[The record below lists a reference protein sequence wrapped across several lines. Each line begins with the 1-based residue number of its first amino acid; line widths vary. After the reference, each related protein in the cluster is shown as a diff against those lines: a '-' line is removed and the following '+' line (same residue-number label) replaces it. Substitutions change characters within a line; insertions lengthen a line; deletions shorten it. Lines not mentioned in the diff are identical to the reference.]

1 MKKTI
6 IPLMAIA
13 AFATA
18 CQVEDLNEANQGQQ
32 NGELFTI
39 EAAITPSTKT
49 SLTVEADSYKV
60 DWDADD
66 ALSVV
71 AKYSEGSYSDN
82 KFTKGEG
89 NTFSGTVTNP
99 GDITELNVVYP
110 YDDYIKDIDSEG
122 YFNGYVYF
130 GSRSDESQNQTGLN
144 SAAHI
149 NGPLYGYATV
159 SSENTVVQMK
169 HASTLFEI
177 NVTNN
182 SGIDINVSNIKL
194 TNSESKNMVGTF
206 YINPQTGALKEG
218 KYVASTVSLNASNAT
233 ITNGETGSFYI
244 TSAPFEL
251 AADENLTVTVTTT
264 DGKKATIVKTIPS
277 AEYGKFE
284 AGKVNH
290 INVTITELQEIEKLD
305 GEYLIGAYT
314 SSGWALMT
322 ASNQKSEYY
331 DAEKVSSV
339 TKPVADI
346 SCNDFYSIPTIDEYV
361 WTIESTESGYS
372 IKNENGYLS
381 MRTETDNKG
390 KKTGYATYSAE
401 VTSLSIIKE
410 NDGTFTIKSLEST
423 EDLPLK
429 YNSSSPRFKPY
440 SGQTDI
446 NLIPWEEPTEPMI
459 IVLENEKTA
468 IFNETNVTFDY
479 ITYNID
485 GEISAT
491 ETSDPDNIISAIS
504 ASNGKTTVTLNPN
517 TEEKEKTATITLS
530 YSGAESVDLKIIQN
544 AAPGADAKYYVKVT
558 EVPSDW
564 SGQYLIV
571 FEEVAKA
578 YNGSISS
585 NFGTT
590 GNMYDVTI
598 LPESRILASTEI
610 DNISAIIENHDGA
623 YAIKIASGY
632 YISRNADSNGVDG
645 DLTYTADC
653 NVTLS
658 IDTDSYITITGNG
671 GRTLLYSKQN
681 NYSRFYS
688 DSNIGNSGYV
698 RPT

>member
-49 SLTVEADSYKV
+49 SLTVEGDAYKV

-71 AKYSEGSYSDN
+71 AKYSDGSYSDN

-251 AADENLTVTVTTT
+251 AANSSITVTVTANGQET
-264 DGKKATIVKTIPS
+264 KIVKTVS
-277 AEYGKFE
+277 E
-284 AGKVNH
+284 ATSFVAGTVNH
-290 INVTITELQEIEKLD
+290 LNVTIKEAQEIQPIEE
-305 GEYLIGAYT
+305 GQYLIAAYNNGAWT
-314 SSGWALMT
+314 VMT
-322 ASNQKSEYY
+322 PENGGGYFLPIVTE
-331 DAEKVSSV
+331 VSV
-339 TKPVADI
+339 PIEEVAY
-346 SCNDFYSIPTIDEYV
+346 SDFYSVSGINNYD
-361 WTIESTESGYS
+361 WTIEATEDGYS
-372 IKNENGYLS
+372 IRNSQGYIAISDDNVDYSQTSTSISILKN
-381 MRTETDNKG
+381 
-390 KKTGYATYSAE
+390 A
-401 VTSLSIIKE
+401 
-410 NDGTFTIKSLEST
+410 DGTYNIAGIGATNY
-423 EDLPLK
+423 LK
-429 YNSSSPRFKPY
+429 YNTTSGQERFKPY
-440 SGQTDI
+440 GSS
-446 NLIPWEEPTEPMI
+446 NKFPVVVLIPWVDDPDYKYCDVTPEI
-459 IVLENEKTA
+459 INVSADAGETS
-468 IFNETNVTFDY
+468 FNISSNTTWTISSSNPAYELSQSEGEGNAEIT
-479 ITYNID
+479 ITYPANT
-485 GEISAT
+485 T
-491 ETSDPDNIISAIS
+491 EDNINVIFTISS
-504 ASNGKTTVTLNPN
+504 TVEPKTVTLNQQSASVIPIDVLTADELGLGSSYANFSDKSFTSLAQYAGNAMKSKNAAIQIRSSKNNSGIVSTHSGGIAKEVSIECSSEQTSSRTLDIYGSN
-517 TEEKEKTATITLS
+517 TPYSSASDLYDSATQGTKLGSIQCTEN
-530 YSGAESVDLKIIQN
+530 GNGTLKIS
-544 AAPGADAKYYVKVT
+544 GEYKYI
-558 EVPSDW
+558 
-564 SGQYLIV
+564 GIR
-571 FEEVAKA
+571 
-578 YNGSISS
+578 SS
-585 NFGTT
+585 
-590 GNMYDVTI
+590 
-598 LPESRILASTEI
+598 S
-610 DNISAIIENHDGA
+610 SAI
-623 YAIKIASGY
+623 Y
-632 YISRNADSNGVDG
+632 
-645 DLTYTADC
+645 
-653 NVTLS
+653 LS
-658 IDTDSYITITGNG
+658 SITITWGE
-671 GRTLLYSKQN
+671 
-681 NYSRFYS
+681 
-688 DSNIGNSGYV
+688 
-698 RPT
+698 

>member
-1 MKKTI
+1 MKKII

-32 NGELFTI
+32 NGELFNI

-49 SLTVEADSYKV
+49 SLTVGPDSYKV

-71 AKYSEGSYSDN
+71 AKYSDGSYSGN
-82 KFTKGEG
+82 EFTKGEG

-218 KYVASTVSLNASNAT
+218 NYVASTVSLNASNAT

-251 AADENLTVTVTTT
+251 AVNENLTVTVTTT
-264 DGKKATIVKTIPS
+264 DGKEVTIVKTIPS
-277 AEYGKFE
+277 ADYGKFE

-290 INVTITELQEIEKLD
+290 INVEITELQEIEKLD

-314 SSGWALMT
+314 TSGWAIMT

-331 DAEKVSSV
+331 DAEKISSV

-381 MRTETDNKG
+381 MRTETG
-390 KKTGYATYSAE
+390 KKTGYATYSDE

-410 NDGTFTIKSLEST
+410 NDGTFIIKSLEST

-446 NLIPWEEPTEPMI
+446 ILIPWVPDTTPR
-459 IVLENEKTA
+459 
-468 IFNETNVTFDY
+468 IFVSETTQTIDY
-479 ITYNID
+479 DITNISFEYSTKNITD
-485 GEISAT
+485 KIQIE
-491 ETSDPDNIISAIS
+491 ETSDNDNIISSIS
-504 ASNGKTTVTLNPN
+504 DNSGIISVSIAPN

-530 YSGAESVDLKIIQN
+530 YSGAESVILTINQN
-544 AAPGADAKYYVKVT
+544 AAPGADTKYYVKVT
-558 EVPSDW
+558 EAPADW

-571 FEEVAKA
+571 YEEQSIALDGSLAKIDA
-578 YNGSISS
+578 AQNYTTVSIRD
-585 NFGTT
+585 NQIT
-590 GNMYDVTI
+590 
-598 LPESRILASTEI
+598 STS
-610 DNISAIIENHDGA
+610 DTDGISFIIEQISGG
-623 YAIKIASGY
+623 YSIKSNSGY
-632 YISRNADSNGVDG
+632 YIYGETGSNKLNTSETVP
-645 DLTYTADC
+645 A
-653 NVTLS
+653 S
-658 IDTDSYITITGNG
+658 AITITFDSGNCIITSNSTSLQFYSG
-671 GRTLLYSKQN
+671 GES
-681 NYSRFYS
+681 SRFRFYKS
-688 DSNIGNSGYV
+688 TQKAIQLYKLQ
-698 RPT
+698 

>member
-1 MKKTI
+1 MKKII

-71 AKYSEGSYSDN
+71 AKYSDGSYSGN
-82 KFTKGEG
+82 EFTKGEG

-194 TNSESKNMVGTF
+194 TNSESKNMVGIF

-233 ITNGETGSFYI
+233 ITNGETGNFYI

-251 AADENLTVTVTTT
+251 AANSNITVTVTANGQETE
-264 DGKKATIVKTIPS
+264 IVKTVS
-277 AEYGKFE
+277 KATSFV
-284 AGKVNH
+284 AGTVNH
-290 INVTITELQEIEKLD
+290 LNVTIKEAQEIQPIEE
-305 GEYLIGAYT
+305 GQYLIGAYT
-314 SSGWALMT
+314 SSGWAIMT
-322 ASNQKSEYY
+322 AILNTSSSNDYFE
-331 DAEKVSSV
+331 AEERLNTNKQI
-339 TKPVADI
+339 TEI
-346 SCNDFYSIPTIDEYV
+346 SCSDFYGIPTITDDV
-361 WTIESTESGYS
+361 WTISDIDNGYS
-372 IKNENGYLS
+372 IQSNNTSKYLS
-381 MRTETDNKG
+381 FNALD
-390 KKTGYATYSAE
+390 AE
-401 VTSLSIIKE
+401 ESDSPVTLSIIA
-410 NDGTFTIKSLEST
+410 NTDGTYSIADPSNSNNV
-423 EDLPLK
+423 LK

-440 SGQTDI
+440 SST
-446 NLIPWEEPTEPMI
+446 NTMPLVVLIPWIDDTTPR
-459 IVLENEKTA
+459 
-468 IFNETNVTFDY
+468 IFISETSQTVNYDATSVTFSY
-479 ITYNID
+479 STRNID
-485 GEISAT
+485 GNINVNK
-491 ETSDPDNIISAIS
+491 SDNSNIISEIS
-504 ASNGKTTVTLNPN
+504 VSDGIVSVTLNPN
-517 TEEKEKTATITLS
+517 TENTEKNATIELS
-530 YSGAESVDLKIIQN
+530 YTGADTVELRITQN
-544 AAPGADAKYYVKVT
+544 AAPGEDTKYYVKVT
-558 EVPSDW
+558 EEPADW

-571 FEEVAKA
+571 YEEQSIALDGSLTKIDAAQNYTTVSIQGNQIMSTSETDGISFKFEQISGG
-578 YNGSISS
+578 YSIKS
-585 NFGTT
+585 
-590 GNMYDVTI
+590 
-598 LPESRILASTEI
+598 
-610 DNISAIIENHDGA
+610 
-623 YAIKIASGY
+623 KSGY
-632 YISRNADSNGVDG
+632 YIYNTTGKNSIATSTTETGINEISYNTENNTCSITSNK
-645 DLTYTADC
+645 
-653 NVTLS
+653 LS
-658 IDTDSYITITGNG
+658 
-671 GRTLLYSKQN
+671 LL
-681 NYSRFYS
+681 FYS
-688 DSNIGNSGYV
+688 NNTANQQRFRYYTSEQKAISLYKLQ
-698 RPT
+698 

>member
-1 MKKTI
+1 MKKII

-49 SLTVEADSYKV
+49 SLTVEGDAYKV

-71 AKYSEGSYSDN
+71 AKYSDGSYSGN
-82 KFTKGEG
+82 EFTKGEG

-218 KYVASTVSLNASNAT
+218 NYVASTVSLNASNAT

-251 AADENLTVTVTTT
+251 AANSSITVTVTANGQETE
-264 DGKKATIVKTIPS
+264 IVKTVS
-277 AEYGKFE
+277 EVTSFV
-284 AGKVNH
+284 AGTVNH
-290 INVTITELQEIEKLD
+290 LNVTIKEAQEIQPIEE
-305 GEYLIGAYT
+305 GQYLIGAYT
-314 SSGWALMT
+314 SSGWVIMT

-331 DAEKVSSV
+331 DAEKISSV

-390 KKTGYATYSAE
+390 KKTGYATYSDE

-410 NDGTFTIKSLEST
+410 NDGTFIIKSLESA

-440 SGQTDI
+440 SDQTDI
-446 NLIPWEEPTEPMI
+446 ILIPWIPDTTPRIFVEET
-459 IVLENEKTA
+459 
-468 IFNETNVTFDY
+468 
-479 ITYNID
+479 
-485 GEISAT
+485 
-491 ETSDPDNIISAIS
+491 AIS
-504 ASNGKTTVTLNPN
+504 APAGSSTGSLSYRVRNANADDLTVSI
-517 TEEKEKTATITLS
+517 KESASWITAENVPADNKISYEIQANDGIERTATIILSLSGTEDIEIPVTQLAAGEVIYTLTITPEDFPGGS
-530 YSGAESVDLKIIQN
+530 Y
-544 AAPGADAKYYVKVT
+544 ADN
-558 EVPSDW
+558 
-564 SGQYLIV
+564 
-571 FEEVAKA
+571 
-578 YNGSISS
+578 NGSHLLTATGSDGSEKEISIYTNQIMKQS
-585 NFGTT
+585 
-590 GNMYDVTI
+590 TI
-598 LPESRILASTEI
+598 QFQKNKGYFYNETSFTEI
-610 DNISAIIENHDGA
+610 VSIELSNATGSFSMHIGDSENPTSGSEVINANNIFIPTVQA
-623 YAIKIASGY
+623 
-632 YISRNADSNGVDG
+632 
-645 DLTYTADC
+645 
-653 NVTLS
+653 
-658 IDTDSYITITGNG
+658 
-671 GRTLLYSKQN
+671 
-681 NYSRFYS
+681 NYFVV
-688 DSNIGNSGYV
+688 NCGNSTGKCSEIIIKFKME
-698 RPT
+698 

>member
-1 MKKTI
+1 MKKII

-71 AKYSEGSYSDN
+71 AKYSDGSYSGN
-82 KFTKGEG
+82 EFTKGEG

-99 GDITELNVVYP
+99 GDITELNIVYP

-194 TNSESKNMVGTF
+194 TNSESKNMVGIF

-233 ITNGETGSFYI
+233 ITNGETGNFYI

-251 AADENLTVTVTTT
+251 AANSNITVTVTANGQETE
-264 DGKKATIVKTIPS
+264 IVKTVS
-277 AEYGKFE
+277 KATSFV
-284 AGKVNH
+284 AGTVNH
-290 INVTITELQEIEKLD
+290 LNVTIKEAQEIQPIEE
-305 GEYLIGAYT
+305 GQYLIGAYT
-314 SSGWALMT
+314 SSGWAIMT
-322 ASNQKSEYY
+322 AILNTSSSNDYFE
-331 DAEKVSSV
+331 AEERLNTNKQI
-339 TKPVADI
+339 TEI
-346 SCNDFYSIPTIDEYV
+346 SCSDFYGIPTITDDV
-361 WTIESTESGYS
+361 WTISDIDNGYS
-372 IKNENGYLS
+372 IQSNNTSKYLS
-381 MRTETDNKG
+381 FNALD
-390 KKTGYATYSAE
+390 AE
-401 VTSLSIIKE
+401 ESDSPVTLSIIA
-410 NDGTFTIKSLEST
+410 NTDGTYSIADPSNSNNV
-423 EDLPLK
+423 LK

-440 SGQTDI
+440 SST
-446 NLIPWEEPTEPMI
+446 NTMPLVVLIPWIDDTTPR
-459 IVLENEKTA
+459 
-468 IFNETNVTFDY
+468 IFISETSQTVNYDATSVTFSY
-479 ITYNID
+479 STRNID
-485 GEISAT
+485 GNINVNK
-491 ETSDPDNIISAIS
+491 SDNSNIISEIS
-504 ASNGKTTVTLNPN
+504 VSDGIVSVTLNPN
-517 TEEKEKTATITLS
+517 TENTEKNATIELS
-530 YSGAESVDLKIIQN
+530 YTGADTVELRITQN
-544 AAPGADAKYYVKVT
+544 AAPGEDTKYYVKVT
-558 EVPSDW
+558 EEPADW

-571 FEEVAKA
+571 YEEQSIALDGSLTKIDAAQNYTTVSIQGNQIMSTSETDGISFKFEQISGG
-578 YNGSISS
+578 YSIKS
-585 NFGTT
+585 
-590 GNMYDVTI
+590 
-598 LPESRILASTEI
+598 
-610 DNISAIIENHDGA
+610 
-623 YAIKIASGY
+623 KSGY
-632 YISRNADSNGVDG
+632 YIYNTTGKNSIATSTTETGINEISYNTENNTCSITSNK
-645 DLTYTADC
+645 
-653 NVTLS
+653 LS
-658 IDTDSYITITGNG
+658 
-671 GRTLLYSKQN
+671 LL
-681 NYSRFYS
+681 FYS
-688 DSNIGNSGYV
+688 NNTANQQRFRYYTSEQKAISLYKLQ
-698 RPT
+698 

>member
-1 MKKTI
+1 MKKII

-71 AKYSEGSYSDN
+71 AKYSDGSYSGN
-82 KFTKGEG
+82 EFTKGEG

-251 AADENLTVTVTTT
+251 AANSNITVTVTANGQETE
-264 DGKKATIVKTIPS
+264 IVKTVS
-277 AEYGKFE
+277 E
-284 AGKVNH
+284 ATSFVAGTVNH
-290 INVTITELQEIEKLD
+290 LNVTIKEAQEIQPIEE
-305 GEYLIGAYT
+305 GQYLIGAYT
-314 SSGWALMT
+314 SSGWAIMT

-331 DAEKVSSV
+331 DAEKISSV

-381 MRTETDNKG
+381 MRTDNEG
-390 KKTGYATYSAE
+390 KKTGYATYSDE

-410 NDGTFTIKSLEST
+410 NDGTFIIKSLESA

-446 NLIPWEEPTEPMI
+446 ILIPWVPDTTPR
-459 IVLENEKTA
+459 
-468 IFNETNVTFDY
+468 IFVSETTQTIDY
-479 ITYNID
+479 DITNISFEYSTKNITD
-485 GEISAT
+485 KIQIE
-491 ETSDPDNIISAIS
+491 ETSDNDNIISSIS
-504 ASNGKTTVTLNPN
+504 DNSGIISVSIAPN
-517 TEEKEKTATITLS
+517 TEEKQKTATITLS
-530 YSGAESVDLKIIQN
+530 YSGAESVILTINQN
-544 AAPGADAKYYVKVT
+544 AAPGADTKYYVKVT
-558 EVPSDW
+558 EAPADW

-571 FEEVAKA
+571 YEEQSIALD
-578 YNGSISS
+578 GSLTKIDAAQNYTTVSIRDNQITSTSDTDRIS
-585 NFGTT
+585 F
-590 GNMYDVTI
+590 
-598 LPESRILASTEI
+598 
-610 DNISAIIENHDGA
+610 IIEQISGG
-623 YAIKIASGY
+623 YSIKSNSGY
-632 YISRNADSNGVDG
+632 YIYGETGSNKLNTSETVP
-645 DLTYTADC
+645 A
-653 NVTLS
+653 S
-658 IDTDSYITITGNG
+658 AITITFDSGNCII
-671 GRTLLYSKQN
+671 TSNSTSLQFYSN
-681 NYSRFYS
+681 GESSRFRFYKS
-688 DSNIGNSGYV
+688 TQEAIQLYKLQ
-698 RPT
+698 

>member
-49 SLTVEADSYKV
+49 SLTVEGNAYKV

-71 AKYSEGSYSDN
+71 AKYSDGSYSGN
-82 KFTKGEG
+82 EFTKGEG

-251 AADENLTVTVTTT
+251 AANSNITVTVTANGQETE
-264 DGKKATIVKTIPS
+264 IVKTVS
-277 AEYGKFE
+277 E
-284 AGKVNH
+284 ATSFVAGTVNH
-290 INVTITELQEIEKLD
+290 LNVTIKEAQEIQPIEE
-305 GEYLIGAYT
+305 GQYLIGAYT
-314 SSGWALMT
+314 SSGWAIMT

-331 DAEKVSSV
+331 DAEKISSV

-390 KKTGYATYSAE
+390 KKTGYATYSDE

-410 NDGTFTIKSLEST
+410 NDGTFIIKSLESA

-446 NLIPWEEPTEPMI
+446 ILIPWVPDTTPR
-459 IVLENEKTA
+459 
-468 IFNETNVTFDY
+468 IFVSETTQTIDY
-479 ITYNID
+479 DITNISFEYSTKNITD
-485 GEISAT
+485 KIQIE
-491 ETSDPDNIISAIS
+491 ETSDNDNIISSIS
-504 ASNGKTTVTLNPN
+504 DNSGIISVSIVPN
-517 TEEKEKTATITLS
+517 TEEKQKTATITLS
-530 YSGAESVDLKIIQN
+530 YSGAESVILTINQN
-544 AAPGADAKYYVKVT
+544 AAPGEDTKYYVKVT
-558 EVPSDW
+558 EEPADW

-571 FEEVAKA
+571 YEEQSIALDGSLTKIDAAQNYTTVSIQDNQIMSTSETDGISFKFEQISGG
-578 YNGSISS
+578 YSIKS
-585 NFGTT
+585 
-590 GNMYDVTI
+590 
-598 LPESRILASTEI
+598 
-610 DNISAIIENHDGA
+610 
-623 YAIKIASGY
+623 KSGY
-632 YISRNADSNGVDG
+632 YIYNTTGKNSIATSTTETGINEISYNTENNTCSITSNK
-645 DLTYTADC
+645 
-653 NVTLS
+653 LS
-658 IDTDSYITITGNG
+658 
-671 GRTLLYSKQN
+671 LL
-681 NYSRFYS
+681 FYS
-688 DSNIGNSGYV
+688 NSSANQQRFRYY
-698 RPT
+698 TSEQKAISLYKLQ

>member
-1 MKKTI
+1 
-6 IPLMAIA
+6 MAIA

-49 SLTVEADSYKV
+49 SLTVEGDAYKV

-71 AKYSEGSYSDN
+71 AKYSDGSYSDN

-251 AADENLTVTVTTT
+251 AANSSITVTVTANGQET
-264 DGKKATIVKTIPS
+264 KIVKTVS
-277 AEYGKFE
+277 E
-284 AGKVNH
+284 ATSFVAGTVNH
-290 INVTITELQEIEKLD
+290 LNVTIKEAQEIQPIEE
-305 GEYLIGAYT
+305 GQYLIAAYNNGAWT
-314 SSGWALMT
+314 VMT
-322 ASNQKSEYY
+322 PENGGGYFLPIVTE
-331 DAEKVSSV
+331 VSV
-339 TKPVADI
+339 PIEEVAY
-346 SCNDFYSIPTIDEYV
+346 SDFYSVSGINNYD
-361 WTIESTESGYS
+361 WTIEATEDGYS
-372 IKNENGYLS
+372 IRNSQGYIAISDDNVDYSQTSTSISILKN
-381 MRTETDNKG
+381 
-390 KKTGYATYSAE
+390 A
-401 VTSLSIIKE
+401 
-410 NDGTFTIKSLEST
+410 DGTYNIAGIGATNY
-423 EDLPLK
+423 LK
-429 YNSSSPRFKPY
+429 YNTTSGQERFKPY
-440 SGQTDI
+440 GSS
-446 NLIPWEEPTEPMI
+446 NKFPVVVLIPWVDDPDYKYCDVTPEI
-459 IVLENEKTA
+459 INVSADAGETS
-468 IFNETNVTFDY
+468 FNISSNTTWTISSSNPAYELSQSEGEGNAEIT
-479 ITYNID
+479 ITYPANT
-485 GEISAT
+485 T
-491 ETSDPDNIISAIS
+491 EDNINVIFTISS
-504 ASNGKTTVTLNPN
+504 TVEPKTVTLNQQSASVIPIDVLTADELGLGSSYANFSDKSFTSLAQYAGNAMKSKNAAIQIRSSKNNSGIVSTHSGGIAKEVSIECSSEQTSSRTLDIYGSN
-517 TEEKEKTATITLS
+517 TPYSSASDLYDSATQGTKLGSIQCTEN
-530 YSGAESVDLKIIQN
+530 GNGTLKIS
-544 AAPGADAKYYVKVT
+544 GEYKYI
-558 EVPSDW
+558 
-564 SGQYLIV
+564 GIR
-571 FEEVAKA
+571 
-578 YNGSISS
+578 SS
-585 NFGTT
+585 
-590 GNMYDVTI
+590 
-598 LPESRILASTEI
+598 S
-610 DNISAIIENHDGA
+610 SAI
-623 YAIKIASGY
+623 Y
-632 YISRNADSNGVDG
+632 
-645 DLTYTADC
+645 
-653 NVTLS
+653 LS
-658 IDTDSYITITGNG
+658 SITITWGE
-671 GRTLLYSKQN
+671 
-681 NYSRFYS
+681 
-688 DSNIGNSGYV
+688 
-698 RPT
+698 

>member
-1 MKKTI
+1 MKKII

-49 SLTVEADSYKV
+49 SLTVEGDAYKV

-71 AKYSEGSYSDN
+71 AKYSGGSYSGN
-82 KFTKGEG
+82 EFTKGEG

-251 AADENLTVTVTTT
+251 AANSNITVTVTANGQETE
-264 DGKKATIVKTIPS
+264 IVKTVS
-277 AEYGKFE
+277 E
-284 AGKVNH
+284 ATSFVAGTVNH
-290 INVTITELQEIEKLD
+290 LNVTIKEAQEIQPIEE
-305 GEYLIGAYT
+305 GQYLIAAYNNGAWT
-314 SSGWALMT
+314 VMT
-322 ASNQKSEYY
+322 PENGGGYFLPIVTE
-331 DAEKVSSV
+331 VSV
-339 TKPVADI
+339 PIEEVAY
-346 SCNDFYSIPTIDEYV
+346 SDFYSVSGINNYD
-361 WTIESTESGYS
+361 WTIEATEDGYS
-372 IKNENGYLS
+372 IRNSQGYIAISDDNVDYSQTSTSISILKN
-381 MRTETDNKG
+381 
-390 KKTGYATYSAE
+390 A
-401 VTSLSIIKE
+401 
-410 NDGTFTIKSLEST
+410 DGTYNIAGIGATNY
-423 EDLPLK
+423 LK
-429 YNSSSPRFKPY
+429 YNTNSGQERFKLYGSSNKFPVVV
-440 SGQTDI
+440 
-446 NLIPWEEPTEPMI
+446 LIPWVDDPDYKYCDVTPEI
-459 IVLENEKTA
+459 INVSADAGETS
-468 IFNETNVTFDY
+468 FNISSNTTWTISSSNPAYELSQSEGEGNAEIT
-479 ITYNID
+479 ITYPANT
-485 GEISAT
+485 T
-491 ETSDPDNIISAIS
+491 EDNINVIFTISS
-504 ASNGKTTVTLNPN
+504 TSEPKTVTLNQQSASVIPIDVLTADGLGLGTSSYANFSNKSFTSLAQYAGNAMKNNKVGAIQIRSSKNNSGIVSTHSGGIAKEVSIECSSEQSSSKTLDIYGSN
-517 TEEKEKTATITLS
+517 TPYSSASDLYDSATQGTKLGSIQCTENGNGTLAIS
-530 YSGAESVDLKIIQN
+530 GEYKYIGIRSSSGAI
-544 AAPGADAKYYVKVT
+544 
-558 EVPSDW
+558 
-564 SGQYLIV
+564 YL
-571 FEEVAKA
+571 
-578 YNGSISS
+578 SS
-585 NFGTT
+585 
-590 GNMYDVTI
+590 
-598 LPESRILASTEI
+598 
-610 DNISAIIENHDGA
+610 
-623 YAIKIASGY
+623 
-632 YISRNADSNGVDG
+632 
-645 DLTYTADC
+645 
-653 NVTLS
+653 
-658 IDTDSYITITGNG
+658 ITITWGE
-671 GRTLLYSKQN
+671 
-681 NYSRFYS
+681 
-688 DSNIGNSGYV
+688 
-698 RPT
+698 

>member
-1 MKKTI
+1 
-6 IPLMAIA
+6 MAIA

-71 AKYSEGSYSDN
+71 AKYSDGSYSGN
-82 KFTKGEG
+82 EFTKGEG

-194 TNSESKNMVGTF
+194 TNSESKNMVGIF

-233 ITNGETGSFYI
+233 ITNGETGNFYI

-251 AADENLTVTVTTT
+251 AANSNITVTVTANGQETE
-264 DGKKATIVKTIPS
+264 IVKTVS
-277 AEYGKFE
+277 KATSFV
-284 AGKVNH
+284 AGTVNH
-290 INVTITELQEIEKLD
+290 LNVTIKEAQEIQPIEE
-305 GEYLIGAYT
+305 GQYLIGAYT
-314 SSGWALMT
+314 SSGWAIMT
-322 ASNQKSEYY
+322 AILNTSSSNDYFE
-331 DAEKVSSV
+331 AEERLNTNKQI
-339 TKPVADI
+339 TEI
-346 SCNDFYSIPTIDEYV
+346 SCSDFYGIPTITDDV
-361 WTIESTESGYS
+361 WTISDIDNGYS
-372 IKNENGYLS
+372 IQSNNTSKYLS
-381 MRTETDNKG
+381 FNALD
-390 KKTGYATYSAE
+390 AE
-401 VTSLSIIKE
+401 ESDSPVTLSIIA
-410 NDGTFTIKSLEST
+410 NTDGTYSIADPSNSNNV
-423 EDLPLK
+423 LK

-440 SGQTDI
+440 SST
-446 NLIPWEEPTEPMI
+446 NTMPLVVLIPWIDDTTPR
-459 IVLENEKTA
+459 
-468 IFNETNVTFDY
+468 IFISETSQTVNYDATSVTFSY
-479 ITYNID
+479 STRNID
-485 GEISAT
+485 GNINVNK
-491 ETSDPDNIISAIS
+491 SDNSNIISEIS
-504 ASNGKTTVTLNPN
+504 VSDGIVSVTLNPN
-517 TEEKEKTATITLS
+517 TENTEKNATIELS
-530 YSGAESVDLKIIQN
+530 YTGADTVELRITQN
-544 AAPGADAKYYVKVT
+544 AAPGEDTKYYVKVT
-558 EVPSDW
+558 EEPADW

-571 FEEVAKA
+571 YEEQSIALDGSLTKIDAAQNYTTVSIQGNQIMSTSETDGISFKFEQISGG
-578 YNGSISS
+578 YSIKS
-585 NFGTT
+585 
-590 GNMYDVTI
+590 
-598 LPESRILASTEI
+598 
-610 DNISAIIENHDGA
+610 
-623 YAIKIASGY
+623 KSGY
-632 YISRNADSNGVDG
+632 YIYNTTGKNSIATSTTETGINEISYNTENNTCSITSNK
-645 DLTYTADC
+645 
-653 NVTLS
+653 LS
-658 IDTDSYITITGNG
+658 
-671 GRTLLYSKQN
+671 LL
-681 NYSRFYS
+681 FYS
-688 DSNIGNSGYV
+688 NNTANQQRFRYYTSEQKAISLYKLQ
-698 RPT
+698 

>member
-1 MKKTI
+1 
-6 IPLMAIA
+6 MAIA

-71 AKYSEGSYSDN
+71 AKYSDGSYSGN
-82 KFTKGEG
+82 EFTKGEG

-194 TNSESKNMVGTF
+194 TNSESKNMVGIF

-233 ITNGETGSFYI
+233 ITNGETGNFYI

-251 AADENLTVTVTTT
+251 AANSNITVTVTANGQETE
-264 DGKKATIVKTIPS
+264 IVKTVS
-277 AEYGKFE
+277 KATSFV
-284 AGKVNH
+284 AGTVNH
-290 INVTITELQEIEKLD
+290 INVEVTELQEIEKLD
-305 GEYLIGAYT
+305 GEYLIGAYASSIWHLMSSENSNNRYT
-314 SSGWALMT
+314 STKTVVNAPIDGI
-322 ASNQKSEYY
+322 NCNEFYY
-331 DAEKVSSV
+331 IA
-339 TKPVADI
+339 
-346 SCNDFYSIPTIDEYV
+346 NIDDYI
-361 WTIESTESGYS
+361 WTIESYEGGYTLQS
-372 IKNENGYLS
+372 
-381 MRTETDNKG
+381 NKSQLYVSPNSKG
-390 KKTGYATYSAE
+390 DASAE
-401 VTSLSIIKE
+401 DAPVALSIIA
-410 NDGTFTIKSLEST
+410 NTDGSHTITKVGKSFELM
-423 EDLPLK
+423 K
-429 YNSSSPRFKPY
+429 NSSSDFFAAY
-440 SGQTDI
+440 EGTQTKI
-446 NLIPWEEPTEPMI
+446 ALIPWEEPTEPMI

-468 IFNETNVTFDY
+468 TFNETNVTFDY

-517 TEEKEKTATITLS
+517 TEEREKTATITLS

-544 AAPGADAKYYVKVT
+544 AVPGADAKYYVKVT

-698 RPT
+698 RPTLYKLEE

>member
-1 MKKTI
+1 MKKII

-49 SLTVEADSYKV
+49 SLTVEGDAYKV

-71 AKYSEGSYSDN
+71 AKYSDGSYSGN
-82 KFTKGEG
+82 EFTKGEG

-194 TNSESKNMVGTF
+194 TNSESKNMVGIF

-233 ITNGETGSFYI
+233 ITNGETGNFYI

-251 AADENLTVTVTTT
+251 AANSNITVTVTANGQETE
-264 DGKKATIVKTIPS
+264 IVKTVS
-277 AEYGKFE
+277 KATSFV
-284 AGKVNH
+284 AGTVNH
-290 INVTITELQEIEKLD
+290 LNVTIKEAQEIQPIEE
-305 GEYLIGAYT
+305 GQYLIGAYT
-314 SSGWALMT
+314 SSGWAIMT
-322 ASNQKSEYY
+322 AILNTSSSNDYFE
-331 DAEKVSSV
+331 AEERLNTNKQI
-339 TKPVADI
+339 TEI
-346 SCNDFYSIPTIDEYV
+346 SCSDFYGIPTITDDV
-361 WTIESTESGYS
+361 WTISDIDNGYS
-372 IKNENGYLS
+372 IQSNNTSKYLS
-381 MRTETDNKG
+381 FNALD
-390 KKTGYATYSAE
+390 AE
-401 VTSLSIIKE
+401 ESDSPVTLSIIA
-410 NDGTFTIKSLEST
+410 NTDGTYSIADPSNSNNV
-423 EDLPLK
+423 LK

-440 SGQTDI
+440 SST
-446 NLIPWEEPTEPMI
+446 NTMPLVVLIPWIDDTTPR
-459 IVLENEKTA
+459 
-468 IFNETNVTFDY
+468 IFISETSQTVNYDATSVTFSY
-479 ITYNID
+479 STRNID
-485 GEISAT
+485 GNINVNK
-491 ETSDPDNIISAIS
+491 SDNSNIISEIS
-504 ASNGKTTVTLNPN
+504 VSDGIVSVTLNPN
-517 TEEKEKTATITLS
+517 TENTEKNATIELS
-530 YSGAESVDLKIIQN
+530 YTGADTVELRITQN
-544 AAPGADAKYYVKVT
+544 AAPGEDTKYYVKVT
-558 EVPSDW
+558 EEPADW

-571 FEEVAKA
+571 YEEQSIALDGSLTKIDAAQNYTTVSIQGNQIMSTSETDGISFKFEQISGG
-578 YNGSISS
+578 YSIKS
-585 NFGTT
+585 
-590 GNMYDVTI
+590 
-598 LPESRILASTEI
+598 
-610 DNISAIIENHDGA
+610 
-623 YAIKIASGY
+623 KSGY
-632 YISRNADSNGVDG
+632 YIYNTTGKNSIATSTTETGINEISYNTENNTCSITSNK
-645 DLTYTADC
+645 
-653 NVTLS
+653 LS
-658 IDTDSYITITGNG
+658 
-671 GRTLLYSKQN
+671 LL
-681 NYSRFYS
+681 FYS
-688 DSNIGNSGYV
+688 NNTASQQRFRYYTSEQKAISLYKLQ
-698 RPT
+698 

>member
-1 MKKTI
+1 MKKII

-49 SLTVEADSYKV
+49 SLTVEGDAYKV

-71 AKYSEGSYSDN
+71 AKYSDGSYSGN
-82 KFTKGEG
+82 EFTKGEG

-218 KYVASTVSLNASNAT
+218 QYVAPTVSLNVSNAT
-233 ITNGETGSFYI
+233 ITNEETGSFYI

-251 AADENLTVTVTTT
+251 AANSNITVTVTANGQETE
-264 DGKKATIVKTIPS
+264 IVKTVS
-277 AEYGKFE
+277 KATSFV
-284 AGKVNH
+284 AGTVNH
-290 INVTITELQEIEKLD
+290 LNVTIKEAQEIQPIEE
-305 GEYLIGAYT
+305 GQYLIGAYT
-314 SSGWALMT
+314 SSGWAIMT
-322 ASNQKSEYY
+322 AILNTSSSNDYFE
-331 DAEKVSSV
+331 AEERLNTNKQI
-339 TKPVADI
+339 TEI
-346 SCNDFYSIPTIDEYV
+346 SCSDFYGIPTITDDV
-361 WTIESTESGYS
+361 WTISDIDNGYS
-372 IKNENGYLS
+372 IQSNNTSKYLS
-381 MRTETDNKG
+381 FNALD
-390 KKTGYATYSAE
+390 AE
-401 VTSLSIIKE
+401 ESDSPVTLSIIA
-410 NDGTFTIKSLEST
+410 NTDGTYSIADPSNSNNV
-423 EDLPLK
+423 LK

-440 SGQTDI
+440 SST
-446 NLIPWEEPTEPMI
+446 NTMPLVVLIPWIDDTTPR
-459 IVLENEKTA
+459 
-468 IFNETNVTFDY
+468 IFISETSQTVNYDATSVTFSY
-479 ITYNID
+479 STRNID
-485 GEISAT
+485 GNINVNK
-491 ETSDPDNIISAIS
+491 SDNSNIISEIS
-504 ASNGKTTVTLNPN
+504 VSDGIVSVTLNPN
-517 TEEKEKTATITLS
+517 TENTEKNATIELS
-530 YSGAESVDLKIIQN
+530 YTGADTVELRITQN
-544 AAPGADAKYYVKVT
+544 AAPGEDTKYYVKVT
-558 EVPSDW
+558 EEPADW

-571 FEEVAKA
+571 YEEQSIALDGSLTKIDAAQNYTTVSIQGNQIMSTSETDGISFKFEQISGG
-578 YNGSISS
+578 YSIKS
-585 NFGTT
+585 
-590 GNMYDVTI
+590 
-598 LPESRILASTEI
+598 
-610 DNISAIIENHDGA
+610 
-623 YAIKIASGY
+623 KSGY
-632 YISRNADSNGVDG
+632 YIYNTTGKNSIATSTTETGINEISYNTENNTCSITSNK
-645 DLTYTADC
+645 
-653 NVTLS
+653 LS
-658 IDTDSYITITGNG
+658 
-671 GRTLLYSKQN
+671 LL
-681 NYSRFYS
+681 FYS
-688 DSNIGNSGYV
+688 NNNASQQRFRYYTSEQKAISLYKLQ
-698 RPT
+698 

>member
-49 SLTVEADSYKV
+49 SLTVEGNAYKV

-71 AKYSEGSYSDN
+71 AKYSDGSYSGN
-82 KFTKGEG
+82 EFTKGEG

-218 KYVASTVSLNASNAT
+218 QYVASTVSLNASNAT

-251 AADENLTVTVTTT
+251 AANSNITVTVTANGQETE
-264 DGKKATIVKTIPS
+264 IVKTVS
-277 AEYGKFE
+277 E
-284 AGKVNH
+284 ATSFVAGTVNH
-290 INVTITELQEIEKLD
+290 LNVTIKEAQEIQPIEE
-305 GEYLIGAYT
+305 GQYLIGAYASSIWHLMSSENSNNRYT
-314 SSGWALMT
+314 STKTVVNAPIDGI
-322 ASNQKSEYY
+322 NCNEFYY
-331 DAEKVSSV
+331 IA
-339 TKPVADI
+339 
-346 SCNDFYSIPTIDEYV
+346 NIDDYI
-361 WTIESTESGYS
+361 WTIESYEGGYTLQS
-372 IKNENGYLS
+372 
-381 MRTETDNKG
+381 NKSQLYVSPNSKG
-390 KKTGYATYSAE
+390 NASAE
-401 VTSLSIIKE
+401 DAPVALSIIA
-410 NDGTFTIKSLEST
+410 NTDGSHTITKVGNSFELM
-423 EDLPLK
+423 K
-429 YNSSSPRFKPY
+429 NSSSDFFAAY
-440 SGQTDI
+440 EGTQTKI
-446 NLIPWEEPTEPMI
+446 ALIPWIPDTTPRIFVEET
-459 IVLENEKTA
+459 
-468 IFNETNVTFDY
+468 
-479 ITYNID
+479 
-485 GEISAT
+485 
-491 ETSDPDNIISAIS
+491 AIS
-504 ASNGKTTVTLNPN
+504 APAGSSTGSLSYRVRNANADDLTVSI
-517 TEEKEKTATITLS
+517 KESASWITAENVPADNKISYEIQANDGIERTATIILSLSGTEDIEIPVTQLAAGEVIYTLTITPEDFPGGS
-530 YSGAESVDLKIIQN
+530 Y
-544 AAPGADAKYYVKVT
+544 ADN
-558 EVPSDW
+558 
-564 SGQYLIV
+564 
-571 FEEVAKA
+571 
-578 YNGSISS
+578 NGSHLLTATGSDGSEKEISIYTNQIMKQS
-585 NFGTT
+585 
-590 GNMYDVTI
+590 TI
-598 LPESRILASTEI
+598 QFQKGKGYFYNETSFTEI
-610 DNISAIIENHDGA
+610 VSIELSNATGSFSMHIGDSENPTSGSEVINANNIFIPTVQA
-623 YAIKIASGY
+623 
-632 YISRNADSNGVDG
+632 
-645 DLTYTADC
+645 
-653 NVTLS
+653 
-658 IDTDSYITITGNG
+658 
-671 GRTLLYSKQN
+671 
-681 NYSRFYS
+681 NYFVV
-688 DSNIGNSGYV
+688 NCGNSTGKCSEIIIKFKME
-698 RPT
+698 